1 MAAPSQLI
9 GQTLGHYRIL
19 EHIGAGGMGLVYR
32 AHDQQLERDVALKV
46 LPLGTLADEAARKQ
60 FRKEALTLA
69 SLNHP
74 NIETVFEFSTQDG
87 WDFLVMELIS
97 GVSLKEK
104 LKEGPVPE
112 REVLRLGMRLAEG
125 LAVAHEQGVI
135 HRDLKPGNLMI
146 TTDGRVKILDFG
158 LAKISHPEPA
168 GDITIS
174 KDIPTVSGTV
184 PYMSPEQLR
193 GDRMDGRSDIFAAG
207 TVLYEMTTGCR
218 SFPQAQTAELIGAI
232 LHQAP
237 APLSSL
243 KAHVQPAL
251 ESVILKCLEKGA
263 SHRYQS
269 ARELLAALEAI
280 SSGITTGTGLH
291 RARLPGRMAMIVA
304 GAALAAVIIVALG
317 MNVRDFR
324 HLLRVRNYWNAPA
337 VSTSLAPIH
346 ARRSVAV
353 LGFKNISGRA
363 DQAWISTALSEMLTT
378 ELEVGEQLRT
388 VPGENVTQMKL
399 SLSLP
404 EADSY
409 GHESLAKIHN
419 SLNADDIVVGSYV
432 PLGEGQIRLDL
443 RLQDAVQGEMLA
455 AVSEKGSEAHIDD
468 LVNRA
473 GLVLREKLGASPVS
487 GTEAAAVTATLPANP
502 EAARLYS
509 EGLAKLR
516 IFDALGARD
525 LLARAVALDPSYAMG
540 HAALSSA
547 WLSLGYET
555 KAQQEAKLAFD
566 SSGPLSREE
575 RLSVEGRYR
584 ETTHEWSKAIEIYRT
599 LWQLFPDNV
608 EYGLH
613 LAHAQSTSG
622 SGNDALATI
631 ETMRKLPA
639 PAKDDPRID
648 LAEDYAADNLGDFGR
663 EQRCAASAAVK
674 GESQGAKLMVAR
686 ARLDEG
692 WALERLGDSQRAAVA
707 ADQARELYAGPGDQ
721 YGVGQSLVR
730 AGDVLIDQGSFDA
743 ARKKYEE
750 SLVIFRKIGAHGVT
764 ARVLNNEGN
773 AFLNQGKMQQAKA
786 YYEKALAIDR
796 EVGFEPA
803 IGSGIGNIALV
814 LDNLGDLNGARKMQE
829 EALQVF
835 TRFGDKHGVGN
846 TLTNL
851 GNVLQEMGELAE
863 ARRRLEEASAVYQE
877 IGEKRGQAYVA
888 DGLSAVLFE
897 QDEVAEA
904 RKKQQEALSAR
915 EVMGEKTNVAASWAN
930 LAALSLE
937 EGKLNDAEK
946 MASDAIREFEI
957 AKVPAFEVLARGVLA
972 RALLAQGKASE
983 AKEEARRALEQA
995 KNADDRPTRLQA
1007 RIDFARVQAGL
1018 GSFKRAAEES
1028 KAVLVEASRYGYMGD
1043 ELYARLEIGEIELKS
1058 GHPASARTDLVLLE
1072 KDARSKGFLL
1082 VARKAAALTAPPAK
1096 P

>member
-9 GQTLGHYRIL
+9 GQTLGHFRIL
-19 EHIGAGGMGLVYR
+19 EHIAAGGMGVVYR
-32 AHDQQLERDVALKV
+32 AHDQQLERDVAVKV
-46 LPLGTLADEAARKQ
+46 LPVGTLADEAARKQ
-60 FRKEALTLA
+60 FREEALALA
-69 SLNHP
+69 KLNHP
-74 NIETVFEFSTQDG
+74 NIETVFEFGTQDG
-87 WDFLVMELIS
+87 LDFLVMELIS

-104 LKEGPVPE
+104 LKEGPLPE
-112 REVLRLGMRLAEG
+112 REVLRLGMQLAEG

-135 HRDLKPGNLMI
+135 HRDLKPGNVMI
-146 TTDGRVKILDFG
+146 TTDGRLKILDFG
-158 LAKISHPEPA
+158 LAKISHPEPT

-174 KDIPTVSGTV
+174 KDIPTVSGTI

-193 GDRMDGRSDIFAAG
+193 GARLDGRSDIFAAG
-207 TVLYEMTTGCR
+207 TVLYEMATGCR
-218 SFPQAQTAELIGAI
+218 SFPQEQSAELIGAI

-237 APLSSL
+237 APLSSV
-243 KAHVQPAL
+243 KACVQPAL

-263 SHRYQS
+263 SQRYQS
-269 ARELLAALEAI
+269 ARELLASLEAI
-280 SSGITTGTGLH
+280 SSGITTGTRLQ
-291 RARLPGRMAMIVA
+291 RARLPRQMAMIAA
-304 GAALAAVIIVALG
+304 GAALAAVILVALG
-317 MNVRDFR
+317 LNVRDFR
-324 HLLRVRNYWNAPA
+324 HRLSVRNSWNARA

-346 ARRSVAV
+346 PRRSVAV

-378 ELEVGEQLRT
+378 ELAAGEQLRT

-399 SLSLP
+399 NLSLP

-409 GHESLAKIHN
+409 GHESLTKIHN

-487 GTEAAAVTATLPANP
+487 GTEATAVKATLPANA

-525 LLARAVALDPSYAMG
+525 LLTRSVALDPGYAMG

-566 SSGPLSREE
+566 SSGLLSREE

-622 SGNDALATI
+622 NGNDALATI

-674 GESQGAKLMVAR
+674 SESQGA
-686 ARLDEG
+686 
-692 WALERLGDSQRAAVA
+692 
-707 ADQARELYAGPGDQ
+707 
-721 YGVGQSLVR
+721 
-730 AGDVLIDQGSFDA
+730 
-743 ARKKYEE
+743 
-750 SLVIFRKIGAHGVT
+750 
-764 ARVLNNEGN
+764 
-773 AFLNQGKMQQAKA
+773 
-786 YYEKALAIDR
+786 
-796 EVGFEPA
+796 
-803 IGSGIGNIALV
+803 
-814 LDNLGDLNGARKMQE
+814 
-829 EALQVF
+829 
-835 TRFGDKHGVGN
+835 
-846 TLTNL
+846 
-851 GNVLQEMGELAE
+851 
-863 ARRRLEEASAVYQE
+863 
-877 IGEKRGQAYVA
+877 
-888 DGLSAVLFE
+888 
-897 QDEVAEA
+897 
-904 RKKQQEALSAR
+904 
-915 EVMGEKTNVAASWAN
+915 
-930 LAALSLE
+930 
-937 EGKLNDAEK
+937 
-946 MASDAIREFEI
+946 
-957 AKVPAFEVLARGVLA
+957 
-972 RALLAQGKASE
+972 
-983 AKEEARRALEQA
+983 
-995 KNADDRPTRLQA
+995 
-1007 RIDFARVQAGL
+1007 
-1018 GSFKRAAEES
+1018 
-1028 KAVLVEASRYGYMGD
+1028 
-1043 ELYARLEIGEIELKS
+1043 
-1058 GHPASARTDLVLLE
+1058 
-1072 KDARSKGFLL
+1072 
-1082 VARKAAALTAPPAK
+1082 
-1096 P
+1096 

>member
-9 GQTLGHYRIL
+9 GQMLGHYRIL
-19 EHIGAGGMGLVYR
+19 EHIAAGGMGVVYR
-32 AHDQQLERDVALKV
+32 AHDEQLERDVAVKV
-46 LPLGTLADEAARKQ
+46 LPVGTLADEAARKQ

-69 SLNHP
+69 KLNHP
-74 NIETVFEFSTQDG
+74 NIETVFEFGTQEG
-87 WDFLVMELIS
+87 LDFLVMELIS
-97 GVSLKEK
+97 GVSLREK
-104 LKEGPVPE
+104 LKEGPLPE
-112 REVLRLGMRLAEG
+112 REVLRLGVQLAEG

-146 TTDGRVKILDFG
+146 TPGGRLKILDFG
-158 LAKISHPEPA
+158 LAKISHPEPT

-174 KDIPTVSGTV
+174 KEIPTVSGTV

-193 GDRMDGRSDIFAAG
+193 GDRLDGRSDIFAAG
-207 TVLYEMTTGCR
+207 TVLYEMSTGSRC
-218 SFPQAQTAELIGAI
+218 FPQEQNAELIGAI

-237 APLSSL
+237 ASISSG
-243 KAHVQPAL
+243 KTHVQPAL
-251 ESVILKCLEKGA
+251 ERVILKCLEKDA
-263 SHRYQS
+263 SQRYQS

-280 SSGITTGTGLH
+280 SSGITGEAAWQQ
-291 RARLPGRMAMIVA
+291 ARLPRWIPLIGA
-304 GAALAAVIIVALG
+304 GAVLAAVILVAFGL
-317 MNVRDFR
+317 NVRDLR
-324 HLLRVRNYWNAPA
+324 HRLDVRFWNARA
-337 VSTSLAPIH
+337 VATSSAPMH

-353 LGFKNISGRA
+353 LGFKNISGRT

-378 ELEVGEQLRT
+378 ELAAGEQLRT
-388 VPGENVTQMKL
+388 VPGENVTLMKL
-399 SLSLP
+399 NLSLP

-419 SLNADDIVVGSYV
+419 SLNADDVVVGSYV

-455 AVSEKGSEAHIDD
+455 VVSEKGSEAHIDD
-468 LVNRA
+468 LVSRA
-473 GLVLREKLGASPVS
+473 GLVLRERLGVSAVS
-487 GTEAAAVTATLPANP
+487 GIEATAVKATLPTNP

-516 IFDALGARD
+516 VFDALGARD
-525 LLARAVALDPSYAMG
+525 LLTRVVALEPGYAMG
-540 HAALSSA
+540 HAALSST
-547 WLSLGYET
+547 WSSLGYEA

-566 SSGPLSREE
+566 SSGLLSREE

-584 ETTHEWSKAIEIYRT
+584 ETTHEWPKAIETYRT

-663 EQRCAASAAVK
+663 EQRCAASAALK

-692 WALERLGDSQRAAVA
+692 WALERLGESQRAAAA
-707 ADQARELYAGPGDQ
+707 ADQARELYAAAGDQ
-721 YGVGQSLVR
+721 YGVGQSMVR

-750 SLVIFRKIGAHGVT
+750 SLAIFQKIGAHGVT
-764 ARVLNNEGN
+764 ARVLNNQGN
-773 AFLNQGKMQQAKA
+773 AFLSQGKLQQAKT

-835 TRFGDKHGVGN
+835 TRLGDKHGMGN

-863 ARRRLEEASAVYQE
+863 AKRRLEEASRLYQE
-877 IGEKRGQAYVA
+877 IGETRGQAYVSDA
-888 DGLSAVLFE
+888 LSSVLFE
-897 QDEVAEA
+897 QDEIAEA

-915 EVMGEKTNVAASWAN
+915 EAMGEKTNVAASWAN

-937 EGKLNDAEK
+937 EGKLHDAERL
-946 MASDAIREFEI
+946 ASDAIHEFEI
-957 AKVPAFEVLARGVLA
+957 AKIPAFEVTARGVLA
-972 RALLAQGKASE
+972 RALLAEGKGSE
-983 AKEEARRALEQA
+983 AQVEIRRAIDEA
-995 KNADDRPTRLQA
+995 KKADDRPTRLQA
-1007 RIDFARVQAGL
+1007 RLDLARVQSGL
-1018 GSFKRAAEES
+1018 GTFKSAMEES
-1028 KAVLVEASRYGYMGD
+1028 KSVLVEASRYGYVGD
-1043 ELYARLEIGEIELKS
+1043 ELYARLALGEIELKS
-1058 GHPASARTDLVLLE
+1058 GHTASARTDLVLLE
-1072 KDARSKGFLL
+1072 KDARSRGFLL
-1082 VARKAAALTAPPAK
+1082 VARKAATLTATPTK